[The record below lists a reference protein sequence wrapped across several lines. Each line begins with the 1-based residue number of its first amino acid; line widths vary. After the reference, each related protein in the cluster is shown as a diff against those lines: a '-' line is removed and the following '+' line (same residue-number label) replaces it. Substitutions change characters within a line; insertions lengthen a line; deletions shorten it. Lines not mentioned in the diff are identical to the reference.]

1 MKQIIISVRN
11 FDRRLV
17 FSAEDYGELETGII
31 PKQIK
36 YNKYYNYLCRA
47 ILISYIHGDIKI
59 ETYIESI
66 LYTDE
71 RYIIV

>member
-31 PKQIK
+31 PRQIK
-36 YNKYYNYLCRA
+36 YNKYHDYLCHA
-47 ILISYIHGDIKI
+47 ILISQIHADIKI
-59 ETYIESI
+59 EKYIESI
-66 LYTDE
+66 VY
-71 RYIIV
+71 V